1 MSKQE
6 NNESLEHYRA
16 AFTRGGDD
24 RASSW
29 LGSIQDTAFQQ
40 FAELGFP
47 SRKLEEWRY
56 TNVAP
61 IAKATFEL
69 NSSDTATD
77 VVREIEALDLPDFG
91 GPRFVFVDGRFQAN
105 VSRMSESHALKFTS
119 LAASAN
125 TEASERDGA
134 LATYATLL
142 DSKDDGFTALNTAF
156 ANDGAVLTLCE
167 NTDLPSPAHLIFIS
181 SGDDRLGASFPR
193 VLIQAEEGSR
203 GLIIQE
209 HVSVAGHT
217 SLTTAVSEVVVEAGA
232 SLDMVLVQRESDAS
246 YHIARQAVRQHR
258 DSQFSLCTLNLGGA
272 ILRNELEVVLADE
285 GASCNLNGLYL
296 GAEQQLVDNHTLVD
310 HAVPNCESH
319 ELYKGIL
326 GDSAR
331 GVFRGRVVV
340 RPDAQH
346 TSATQQNRNLLLN
359 RGAEVDTKPQLEIY
373 ADDVKCNHGSSIGQ
387 LDEEAMF
394 FLRSRGLDEN
404 AAKSLLTMGFAS
416 QIAQSISNPTV
427 REWAA
432 DAVQARLE
440 HLFIH
445 GTAHK
450 KAPGATKREVE

>member
-6 NNESLEHYRA
+6 SNSTLEHYRT
-16 AFTRGGDD
+16 AFSRGGDG

-29 LGSIQDTAFQQ
+29 LGAIQDAAFEQ

-56 TNVAP
+56 TNVAT
-61 IAKATFEL
+61 IAKATFEP
-69 NSSDTATD
+69 NSSNTATD
-77 VVREIEALDLPDFG
+77 VVREIEALDLADFG
-91 GPRFVFVDGRFQAN
+91 GPRLIFVDGGYRADA
-105 VSRMSESHALKFTS
+105 SRLPEGDALKFTS
-119 LAASAN
+119 LAATAN
-125 TEASERDGA
+125 FEASERDGA
-134 LATYATLL
+134 LATYATLV

-156 ANDGAVLTLCE
+156 ANDGAVLTLCK
-167 NTDLPSPAHLIFIS
+167 NANLPSPAHLIFIS
-181 SGDDRLGASFPR
+181 TGSDQLGASFPR
-193 VLIQAEEGSR
+193 VLIKAEAGSR
-203 GLIIQE
+203 GLIVQE
-209 HVSVAGHT
+209 HVSIGAHA
-217 SLTTAVSEVVVEAGA
+217 SLTTAASEIVVEAGA
-232 SLDMVLVQRESDAS
+232 SLDMVLVQRESDAA
-246 YHIARQAVRQHR
+246 YHIARQTVRQHR

-272 ILRNELEVVLADE
+272 ILRNELDVVLADE

-310 HAVPNCESH
+310 HAVPNCESN

-331 GVFRGRVVV
+331 GVFRGRVIV
-340 RPDAQH
+340 RPDAQR

-416 QIAQSISNPTV
+416 QIAQSIPNATV

-432 DAVQARLE
+432 EAVQARLE
-440 HLFIH
+440 HLFIN
-445 GTAHK
+445 GGARTAGNGEAK
-450 KAPGATKREVE
+450 